1 MKERDLMKE
10 RDSMKE
16 NANSSVRVLTGATK
30 PPRLGLDLDGTISEA
45 PEFFRLLSNMWPGYV
60 YIITY
65 RTDYEKARV
74 DLDRYGLK
82 YEELILVDSFDGKAD
97 VIVEK
102 KITVYFDDQPEM
114 LKNIP
119 AGVQV
124 MLCRNEGNFNFDEQK
139 WIMSRI
145 TGKLV

>member
-1 MKERDLMKE
+1 MTIDRDLMKE

-16 NANSSVRVLTGATK
+16 NGATK
-30 PPRLGLDLDGTISEA
+30 PPRLGLDLDGTISE
-45 PEFFRLLSNMWPGYV
+45 
-60 YIITY
+60 
-65 RTDYEKARV
+65 ARV